1 MRVAPDTAGIGP
13 FFDEPVEQR
22 LSLRLRS
29 RSQQRQVGLD
39 SKRPVG
45 DDESGDP
52 GWEAVVAEGC
62 LHYVIDGE
70 CGELDDGDPV
80 GVERGDAVEVG
91 VDHPVH
97 LPPTDV
103 AIHQRGKHTVLGQP
117 VDHRFLLVDMIGGF
131 AQDVD
136 GVGLILALGICD
148 RGEIEAQLGGVDIVV
163 ANATPDQPQ
172 KPIELYDW
180 EFYQEMIDFFI
191 KSPFLLARAT
201 VPQMKKGRWG
211 RIIQVGSEVFQ
222 RGVPNFTAYVAA
234 KGGQNGFTRSLATE
248 LAQWNI
254 TVNMVS
260 PAWIPVE
267 RHENDP
273 QEMKDEYLAGL
284 PAKRWGTPKEVGDT
298 VAFLA
303 SDEASYISGQNIC
316 VNAAHTVA

>member
-1 MRVAPDTAGIGP
+1 MGQENGHRQFGLDGRVAFVTGSSAGLGKAIA
-13 FFDEPVEQR
+13 
-22 LSLRLRS
+22 LSLGEAGAKVALNYQNNKERAEAAFEDFRGRGYEGVLLR
-29 RSQQRQVGLD
+29 GN
-39 SKRPVG
+39 
-45 DDESGDP
+45 
-52 GWEAVVAEGC
+52 
-62 LHYVIDGE
+62 VIDE
-70 CGELDDGDPV
+70 
-80 GVERGDAVEVG
+80 A
-91 VDHPVH
+91 
-97 LPPTDV
+97 DV
-103 AIHQRGKHTVLGQP
+103 NRMV
-117 VDHRFLLVDMIGGF
+117 
-131 AQDVD
+131 
-136 GVGLILALGICD
+136 
-148 RGEIEAQLGGVDIVV
+148 GEIEAQLGGVDIVV

-180 EFYQEMIDFFI
+180 DFYQEMIDFFI

-201 VPQMKKGRWG
+201 VPQMKKRRWG